1 MKIVVMGT
9 GGFAV
14 PSFKALVDSRHVVP
28 ALFTRPARLAT
39 GRRQPPVNPMR
50 EFAEAAGIPVLA
62 PESIDSPEAHHEL
75 KQLEP
80 DVLVVC
86 DYGQILAAATLQL
99 ARYGGINL
107 HASLLPKYR
116 GAAPINWAIYHGE
129 SETGVTVIHMTR
141 QLDGGPCLIQSK
153 VAIGAEETAVEL
165 EERLAELGAEAVAQG
180 LELLASGH
188 GESIGLPQDTA
199 FVTQA
204 PRLKKTDG
212 QVHWS
217 RTAQQINNQ
226 VRAFKPWPRSYT
238 DLFRPDCKPIRLI
251 LDEVSV
257 ADDSPQNLKPGTII
271 DLHKNRLLIA
281 TGLGSLSLERIQ
293 PTGKRVL
300 AIDEFLRGYSLN
312 SDVFFGTVE

>member
-14 PSFKALVDSRHVVP
+14 PSFKALVDSKHVVS

-50 EFAEAAGIPVLA
+50 EFAEVAQIPVLS

-80 DVLVVC
+80 DLLVVC
-86 DYGQILAAATLQL
+86 DYGQILASATLQL

-141 QLDGGPCLIQSK
+141 QLDGGPCLIQRK
-153 VAIGAEETAVEL
+153 AAIGAEETAVEL

-188 GESIGLPQDTA
+188 GESSGILQDTA
-199 FVTQA
+199 LVTQA
-204 PRLKKTDG
+204 PRLKKADG

-251 LDEVSV
+251 LDKVSV

-271 DLHKNRLLIA
+271 ALHKNRLLVA
-281 TGLGSLSLERIQ
+281 TGLGSLSLERLQ

>member
-14 PSFKALVDSRHVVP
+14 PSFKALVNSKHEVP

-39 GRRQPPVNPMR
+39 GRRRPPVNPMR
-50 EFAEAAGIPVLA
+50 DFAEAARIPVLA
-62 PESIDSPEAHHEL
+62 PESIDSPEAHQKL
-75 KQLEP
+75 NQLEP

-86 DYGQILAAATLQL
+86 DYGQILASTTLQL

-141 QLDGGPCLIQSK
+141 QLDGGPCLIQSR

-165 EERLAELGAEAVAQG
+165 EERLAEVGAEAVVQG
-180 LELLASGH
+180 LEMLVSGH
-188 GESIGLPQDTA
+188 GDSNSIPQDA
-199 FVTQA
+199 ALVTQA
-204 PRLKKTDG
+204 PRLKKADG

-217 RTAQQINNQ
+217 RAAQAINNQ

-238 DLFRPDCKPIRLI
+238 DLFRPNCKPIRLI
-251 LDEVSV
+251 LDHASV
-257 ADDSPQNLKPGTII
+257 ANNSPQNSKPGTIV
-271 DLHKNRLLIA
+271 DLQKDRLLVA
-281 TGLGSLSLERIQ
+281 TGLGSLSLERVQ

-300 AIDEFLRGYSLN
+300 TIDEFLRGYSLN
-312 SDVFFGTVE
+312 SDVFFRTIE

>member
-14 PSFKALVDSRHVVP
+14 PSFKALVESRHVVP

-50 EFAEAAGIPVLA
+50 EFAEAAQIPVLA
-62 PESIDSPEAHHEL
+62 PESINSPEAHHEL

-86 DYGQILAAATLQL
+86 DYGQILASATLQL

-188 GESIGLPQDTA
+188 GESIGLSQDTA

-238 DLFRPDCKPIRLI
+238 DLFRPNCKPIRLI

>member
-28 ALFTRPARLAT
+28 ALFTRPARPAT

-50 EFAEAAGIPVLA
+50 EFAEAARIPVLA

-86 DYGQILAAATLQL
+86 DYGQILASATLQL

-153 VAIGAEETAVEL
+153 VAIGAGETAVEL

-188 GESIGLPQDTA
+188 GTSIGLPQDTA

-212 QVHWS
+212 QVSWS

-271 DLHKNRLLIA
+271 DLHKNRLLVA

-300 AIDEFLRGYSLN
+300 AIDEFLRGYPLN